1 MEIYNLVIGCLLLL
15 FGRKLFWL
23 FIGIAGFLF
32 GMEITGL
39 YFGGQPH
46 WLQLAIAIG
55 MGCLGALLAILAQ
68 RLAFAVGGFFAGF
81 FLALK
86 LSQFLGLPDQGAL
99 FTVMLIG
106 AGLIG
111 GVVAALIMDKAITVL
126 ACLVGAG
133 AIVGELHL
141 GPALD
146 FVVFVILAAA
156 GYLFQEKLRPP
167 PPPEPPV

>member
-1 MEIYNLVIGCLLLL
+1 MEIYNLIVGVLLLL

-32 GMEITGL
+32 GMEITGM
-39 YFGGQPH
+39 YFGGQPQ

-55 MGCLGALLAILAQ
+55 MGCLGALLAVLAQ
-68 RLAFAVGGFFAGF
+68 RLAFAVGGFFAGV

-86 LSQFLGLPDQGAL
+86 LSQFLGLPDHGAL
-99 FTVMLIG
+99 VAMLIIG
-106 AGLIG
+106 AGLVG
-111 GVVAALIMDKAITVL
+111 AVVAALIMDKAITVL

-133 AIVGELHL
+133 AIVGELPL
-141 GPALD
+141 GPAPAIAV
-146 FVVFVILAAA
+146 FVVLVVA

-167 PPPEPPV
+167 PAPEPPV